1 MAHSLCAISRVVRYR
16 GDSEASPERFPAH
29 PDGTNCHQ
37 RRTERSPATSI
48 WLSAICPILYPRW
61 ASRGF
66 VDGKPI
72 VKKIVSDY
80 AHATHTHPERARSG
94 GLTHALCRMIFCG
107 GAPSNSDEWRKEGKR
122 YNRYACRI
130 WRLKYRDAHKIDSS
144 PLKLNNRSKWA
155 HYGMKC
161 KRDHYCWR
169 NSELSEMS
177 SSKCREY
184 RKPSGLHKGSFEGDI
199 ICNIR
204 VYNKWNFDRL
214 ETKIGSTETS
224 KIWIR
229 SHYLFITWPLLFGC
243 LFCNLCN
250 K

>member
-1 MAHSLCAISRVVRYR
+1 MPHTRIPREPEVVDWHMR
-16 GDSEASPERFPAH
+16 
-29 PDGTNCHQ
+29 
-37 RRTERSPATSI
+37 
-48 WLSAICPILYPRW
+48 
-61 ASRGF
+61 
-66 VDGKPI
+66 
-72 VKKIVSDY
+72 
-80 AHATHTHPERARSG
+80 
-94 GLTHALCRMIFCG
+94 LCRSIFCG
-107 GAPSNSDEWRKEGKR
+107 GAPSPSDEKRKRGR
-122 YNRYACRI
+122 YNRYACRF
-130 WRLKYRDAHKIDSS
+130 WRLKYRDAHKTYSNL
-144 PLKLNNRSKWA
+144 PKLNNRSKWA

-169 NSELSEMS
+169 NSELSEIS